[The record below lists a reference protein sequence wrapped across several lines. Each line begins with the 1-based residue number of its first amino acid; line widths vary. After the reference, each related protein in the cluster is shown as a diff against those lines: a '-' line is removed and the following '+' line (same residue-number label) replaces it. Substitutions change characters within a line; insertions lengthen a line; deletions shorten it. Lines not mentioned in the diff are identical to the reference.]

1 MQYILLNKNKT
12 SGEDKMSD
20 IFLSYKSEDREKAHK
35 IAVAIEKNGYSVWWD
50 RIIPPGRLSY
60 DVIEEELKSASCVVV
75 LWSNKSVESL
85 NVKTEANEGYNRRIV
100 IPVLIEN
107 VKQPFAF
114 RLLKAANLEKWD
126 GSSSHHEF
134 QLLLESIRRIL
145 GYPQPAET
153 DILNKL
159 IYEYMQERMDK
170 LPFYRWE
177 IIQEYIVKNFE
188 SSINKALKGEI
199 YVSPG
204 EYYDDIYSEIDKI
217 TTTTEVFAVAT
228 LSSQF
233 WKSNPEQQ
241 DYLKKNLKAAEHC
254 RNMRRLFILPDEQ
267 WELIGSILKKQ
278 IDKGIEIRRAPQDI
292 LGKYFIEDMVIFK
305 DTLSNESRA
314 YVAELTINSSRIRR
328 GRLILDDEKINELI
342 DTFEKA
348 WAISTEINSNNIQK
362 ISSVKKLSKLPSEYL
377 EEYKLDKPV
386 VTCKEAAQAKGIPL
400 ENELKTLVLQTSNGF
415 VAIELPGD
423 ATASLRNIKDAL
435 EVKEAYLA
443 GPETLAKLGLEP
455 GTVSAVSAPVW
466 DMPHLI
472 SKRLMNLN
480 EVSTNSHNK
489 KGYYR
494 FEPSLLLKAKEVM
507 IGDFEE
513 EYMDE

>member
-1 MQYILLNKNKT
+1 
-12 SGEDKMSD
+12 MSD
-20 IFLSYKSEDREKAHK
+20 IFLSYKSEDKEKAHK
-35 IAVAIEKNGYSVWWD
+35 IAAAIENNGYSVWWD
-50 RIIPPGRLSY
+50 RIIPPGQPYY
-60 DVIEEELKSASCVVV
+60 DVIEEELKSADCVVV

-85 NVKTEANEGYNRRIV
+85 NVKTEANEGYNRRIL

-107 VKQPFAF
+107 VKQPLAF
-114 RLLKAANLEKWD
+114 RLLKAANLEKWN

-134 QLLLESIRRIL
+134 QLILESIKRIL
-145 GYPQPAET
+145 GYQQVDET
-153 DILNKL
+153 DILNKFM
-159 IYEYMQERMDK
+159 YEYMQERMVK
-170 LPFYRWE
+170 VPLYWQE
-177 IIQEYIVKNFE
+177 IIQEYIVKKFE
-188 SSINKALKGEI
+188 VSINKALEGEI
-199 YVSPG
+199 YLSPG
-204 EYYDDIYSEIDKI
+204 EYYNDIYSEIDKA
-217 TTTTEVFAVAT
+217 TTTNEVFAVAT
-228 LSSQF
+228 LSSLI
-233 WKSNPEQQ
+233 WKGNPEQK
-241 DYLKKNLKAAEHC
+241 DYLKKNLNAAE
-254 RNMRRLFILPDEQ
+254 RGTNMRRLFILPDKQ
-267 WELIGSILKKQ
+267 WEQIESILKKQ

-328 GRLILDDEKINELI
+328 GRLILNDEKINELI

-348 WAISTEINSNNIQK
+348 WAISTEINSKNIQK
-362 ISSVKKLSKLPSEYL
+362 VSSVKKLSKLPSENL
-377 EEYKLDKPV
+377 KEYKLDKTV
-386 VTCKEAAQAKGIPL
+386 VTCIEAAQAKGIPL

-423 ATASLRNIKDAL
+423 ATASLRKIKDAL

-466 DMPHLI
+466 DMPHLV

-489 KGYYR
+489 KGYYL

-507 IGDFEE
+507 VGDFEE
-513 EYMDE
+513 EYVNE